1 MGIFS
6 KLWKGITNLIGD
18 VIGFL
23 VGADFDDQSQAQGVL
38 LNKSSNIANIP
49 VIYGQRK
56 VGGTR
61 VFLSTGGNDNEYLY
75 MALVL
80 CEGRVSSI
88 GDVYINDTLSTDSK
102 FSGLVSITKYVG
114 RDDQTYNTTL
124 AGATDTWG
132 VNHRLRG
139 VAYLAIRLKYDQDVF
154 GSIPDI
160 QAIVNGRRVVD
171 PRVSTSAASSITSG
185 EEYEIASVGT
195 TDFTAV
201 GARANIVGVQ
211 FTATGSAPAGT
222 GTVRNFGYYNNPA
235 LALRDYLMNNRYGK
249 GLYGAQINDTAF
261 SAAANVCDTTVTE
274 YTGSS
279 NNVKLLECNAVIDT
293 GKQLFDNVKILL
305 QGMRGLM
312 PFQDGQYSLL
322 IDAAAPAGTPF
333 RLDSSNITSDITVT
347 ASGKNKKYNRVRAK
361 FVNPEA
367 NWQEDSVDWPPNPDT
382 GDTTYTTF
390 LSEDNGEELL
400 RDVTLNT
407 ITSYYSARDLARII
421 CRASREHQLTVQL
434 TATSEAL
441 EIAVGDVVE
450 LEHDSLGWTG
460 AAIQDFRVL
469 NMQLQEDGEV
479 RLTLQ
484 EYTNVYTWDEGPE
497 EGDNPNT
504 TIPDPFDVEPPSGL
518 SLTQGVNVAEDGS
531 AIPYLDIAFTTSRDV
546 FVTEYIIRVVPSGF
560 DPFEVRL
567 TTSAFSAAQLAGTT
581 PVAYLVSP
589 ALVTTYTV
597 SVRAINDA
605 NVRSTAISGSI
616 AITGD
621 TTPPSQITL
630 DTPYGGIASVGLS
643 WTNPSN
649 SDFAYAR
656 IQRRV
661 SGVGSYVSIK
671 DVFGQPSAK
680 AAFVDVGLADNTT
693 YQYRAYAYDW
703 SNNQSTVSGTVSATT
718 SQPAVVETDLQ
729 PREVHNY
736 VYYQTAQASAPS
748 TPSASD
754 YDYGAAAGANPFTG
768 LTSGWGINAPTPSSN
783 TANTGDPFWVSRFY
797 VTENEYNGTVTVEF
811 STPFQSTVFD
821 GLVTFKNLNTEL
833 ADSASSLLT
842 TIDGGLIRTGVVDLA
857 NQSGMAV
864 RQGKTSYSSDSTA
877 GFFLGN
883 DSGTAKF
890 NIGDS
895 TNNLKWDG
903 ADLTTT
909 GLVVKDTAGEVLLD
923 AGGAGIGQEG
933 GSIIR
938 NGALKDESKTGTV
951 YLINTAN
958 TAVIDGWEIADSSSG
973 ATLTSYWGT
982 QGVFQFSSD
991 HTVRTTKGV
1000 PVEYGE
1006 TLYLAVNNFT
1016 PSGSTR
1022 AWSIQVQFFNSSG
1035 TFVSQ
1040 VDTAYNSSSWG
1051 NAPQAGTRQISQ
1063 VVISVPNT
1071 NTIRTA
1077 KIRIKGGSGSSYV
1090 NIWNVYL
1097 GRSPSQ
1103 ITPQTVSTYIANASI
1118 DTAQIADLSVETL
1131 KIDDNAVTLA
1141 DFTTTF
1147 PVGLGSTKTTAERET
1162 GLLPAGSAVI
1172 FLVNAIVNDA
1182 NSNPSTYDLYIEIYQ
1197 RTSTGSYSLKASS
1210 TIYLYSY
1217 GLDARMIKQE
1227 LPTVAQNA
1235 NFANGGYLK
1244 CAVKLRVHNSTTLVN
1259 GGAIE
1264 IAYIGAKR

>member
-1 MGIFS
+1 MGLFS
-6 KLWKGITNLIGD
+6 KIFKGIQNLLGE

-23 VGADFDDQSQAQGVL
+23 TGVDFDDFDDAAGVL
-38 LNKSSNIANIP
+38 VNKSSNIANIP
-49 VIYGQRK
+49 VIYGTRK

-75 MALVL
+75 IALVL
-80 CEGRVSSI
+80 CEGEVSSI
-88 GDVYINDTLSTDSK
+88 GNVYINDVLSTDSK
-102 FSGLVSITKYVG
+102 YSGLVNIVKYTG
-114 RDDQTYNTTL
+114 SDSQTYSTLL

-132 VNHRLRG
+132 ANHRLRG
-139 VAYLAIRLKYDQDVF
+139 VAYLAVRLKYDQDVF

-160 QAIVNGRRVVD
+160 QAEVNGKKVYD
-171 PRVSTSAASSITSG
+171 PRSPSDPAAFST
-185 EEYEIASVGT
+185 
-195 TDFTAV
+195 
-201 GARANIVGVQ
+201 
-211 FTATGSAPAGT
+211 
-222 GTVRNFGYYNNPA
+222 NPA
-235 LALRDYLMNNRYGK
+235 LCLRDYLTNSRFGK
-249 GLYGAQINDTAF
+249 GLSASQINDTSF
-261 SAAANVCDTTVTE
+261 SAAANVCDTLVTE

-293 GKQLFDNVKILL
+293 KRKLFDNVKVLL

-322 IDAAAPAGTPF
+322 IDAAAPSGTPF
-333 RLDSSNITSDITVT
+333 RLDDSNITSDIKVT

-361 FVNPEA
+361 FINPEA

-390 LSEDNGEELL
+390 LAEDNGEELMREVRL
-400 RDVTLNT
+400 ST
-407 ITSYYSARDLARII
+407 ITNYYSARDLARVI
-421 CRASREHQLTVQL
+421 CRASREHQLTVEV

-469 NMQLQEDGEV
+469 AMSLNDDGEV
-479 RLTLQ
+479 SLTLQ
-484 EYTNVYTWDEGPE
+484 EYSNVYTYEAGPE
-497 EGDNPNT
+497 EDDSPEST
-504 TIPDPFDVEPPSGL
+504 LPDPFDVGAPSGL
-518 SLTQGVNVAEDGS
+518 LLQQGVNVAEDGS
-531 AIPYLDIAFTTSRDV
+531 AIPYLDIKFFTSRDA
-546 FVTEYIIRVVPSGF
+546 FVVDYIIYIEPTGLSL
-560 DPFEVRL
+560 DPYEVRL
-567 TTSAFSAAQLAGTT
+567 STAQMSSGELAGSSR
-581 PVAYLVSP
+581 VAYLVNP
-589 ALVTTYTV
+589 ALVTTYYV
-597 SVRAINDA
+597 SVRAVNDA
-605 NVRSTAISGSI
+605 GVRSSQIASSV

-621 TTPPSQITL
+621 TTAPSAVTL
-630 DTPYGGIASVGLS
+630 STPVGGVKSIGLA
-643 WTNPSN
+643 WTNPN
-649 SDFAYAR
+649 NDDFAWVR

-661 SGVGSYVSIK
+661 SGIGSYVSIK
-671 DVFGQPSAK
+671 DVFGQPN
-680 AAFVDVGLADNTT
+680 AAGAYVDGGLASATT

-703 SNNQSTVSGTVSATT
+703 SRNQSAVSNVVSA
-718 SQPAVVETDLQ
+718 ATDSAPLAISNLE
-729 PREVHNY
+729 PREVHGY
-736 VYYQTAQASAPS
+736 VYYQTAQAGNPGQ
-748 TPSASD
+748 PSASD
-754 YDYGAAAGANPFTG
+754 YDYGAAAGTNPFTG
-768 LTSGWGINAPTPSSN
+768 LTSGWGINAPTPSTN

-797 VTENEYNGTVTVEF
+797 ITENTYNGTVTVEF
-811 STPFQSTVFD
+811 SSAFQSTVFD

-833 ADSASSLLT
+833 ADSASSLVT
-842 TIDGGLIRTGVVDLA
+842 TIDGGLIKTGVVDLA
-857 NQSGMAV
+857 NQHGMAV
-864 RQGKTSYSSDSTA
+864 RQAKTSFSSTTA

-903 ADLTTT
+903 TDLTTT

-933 GSIIR
+933 GNILR
-938 NGALKDESKTGTV
+938 NGALRDASKTASI
-951 YLINTAN
+951 YLTNTAN
-958 TAVIDGWEIADSSSG
+958 TQIIDGWETADSSNG
-973 ATLTSYWGT
+973 GVNNNTSYWGT
-982 QGVFQFSSD
+982 QGVFQLNDD
-991 HTVRTTKGV
+991 HTIRTMKGV
-1000 PVEYGE
+1000 PVEFGE

-1016 PSGSTR
+1016 PSGSDR
-1022 AWSIQVQFFNSSG
+1022 AWSIQVQFLDSSN

-1040 VDTAYNSSSWG
+1040 EDIEYDSTLWG
-1051 NAPQAGTRQISQ
+1051 NAPQPGTRKVSQ
-1063 VVISVPNT
+1063 AVITVPNT
-1071 NTIRTA
+1071 STIRTA
-1077 KIRIKGGSGSSYV
+1077 RLRLKGGTGTNTSDYV

-1147 PVGLGSTKTTAERET
+1147 PVGTGSSKTTAERET

-1172 FLVNAIVNDA
+1172 FLVNAIVNDG

-1197 RTSTGSYSLKASS
+1197 RTSTGSYGLKAAP
-1210 TIYLYSY
+1210 TIFLYSY
-1217 GLDARMIKQE
+1217 GLDARMIKEQI
-1227 LPTVAQNA
+1227 PKVAEDA